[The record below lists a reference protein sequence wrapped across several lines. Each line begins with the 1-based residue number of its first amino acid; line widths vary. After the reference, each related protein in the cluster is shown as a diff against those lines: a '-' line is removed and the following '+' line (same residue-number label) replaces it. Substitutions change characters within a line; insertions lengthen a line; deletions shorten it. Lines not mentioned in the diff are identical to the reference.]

1 MVNRNPQ
8 RAVRVGQLERALI
21 QFNAE
26 IAEKTARLIAEFHM
40 TAVLPR
46 LVELEMRWYQRL
58 WRLVCW
64 VWKFLRL
71 DRVWGW
77 LRLDRAWNWLRRAS
91 AWLWRMLRL
100 DRAWGW
106 LQNKVRR
113 VPEETLPYKVDD
125 RVRTTEKGAALFEGE
140 PKEGVVT
147 KVTKDRVW
155 VRCPGMTV
163 PQEFSRSVWEVVKEE
178 PENEKRREE

>member
-1 MVNRNPQ
+1 MANRNPQ
-8 RAVRVGQLERALI
+8 RPVRVGQFERVLER
-21 QFNAE
+21 FYGDV
-26 IAEKTARLIAEFHM
+26 AEKTARLIAEFHM

-71 DRVWGW
+71 DRVWRW
-77 LRLDRAWNWLRRAS
+77 LRLDRVWNWLWRKLRLDRAWAWLRARII
-91 AWLWRMLRL
+91 
-100 DRAWGW
+100 
-106 LQNKVRR
+106 RR

-125 RVRTTEKGAALFEGE
+125 AVRTTERGIALFEGE

-163 PQEFSRSVWEVVKEE
+163 PQEFSQSVWEVVESKPEE
-178 PENEKRREE
+178 GE